1 MDSFEFNK
9 IAGGFLGALLFTM
22 ALGVFS
28 DAVFSHPKLAKPG
41 YDLPAAEEA
50 SLEAGSVPAAA
61 APLPERLAKADP
73 KKGEASAKACTACHN
88 FEKGGGAKI
97 GPPLYGVV
105 DRAKASVAGFAYSDA
120 MKSKGGNW
128 SFDELDKF
136 VANPKGD
143 VPGTKMAYA
152 GEKDPQKRADIVDY
166 LHTLSDNPA
175 PLPKPTA
182 AAGQARRGRC
192 VGPTAA
198 AFGCLLGREAVL

>member
-1 MDSFEFNK
+1 
-9 IAGGFLGALLFTM
+9 
-22 ALGVFS
+22 
-28 DAVFSHPKLAKPG
+28 
-41 YDLPAAEEA
+41 
-50 SLEAGSVPAAA
+50 
-61 APLPERLAKADP
+61 
-73 KKGEASAKACTACHN
+73 
-88 FEKGGGAKI
+88 
-97 GPPLYGVV
+97 
-105 DRAKASVAGFAYSDA
+105 

-182 AAGQARRGRC
+182 AAGQETQGSGQQPAATAPKGQQPAPAA
-192 VGPTAA
+192 VPPTKT
-198 AFGCLLGREAVL
+198 EAPK